1 MENKFTEDV
10 NEFKETLEEIQKSW
24 ADICE
29 AFGVDK
35 DKTIE
40 VAQIKRNIR
49 TTVME
54 LDEIRNLDYV
64 KKSGKPLENLSEN
77 YLMSMLRFAYSIM
90 ENEENEIWAD
100 TIRDYVNE
108 VFTEDIMTITDE
120 VNGKCT
126 NVNMDSLF
134 ADIQRIFSISN
145 QLNVIRIMETKRDNS
160 DIFMALED
168 NFIYFGIS
176 IVQKCNG
183 NAVIMAQVVTFLK
196 VLIKINDNILKSI
209 SGMLQR

>member
-10 NEFKETLEEIQKSW
+10 NEFKATLDEIQKSW
-24 ADICE
+24 SDICE

-35 DKTIE
+35 SKPIE
-40 VAQIKRNIR
+40 VSELKRNMMA
-49 TTVME
+49 TTME

-77 YLMSMLRFAYSIM
+77 YNLCLMKFAYSII

-100 TIRDYVNE
+100 TIKEYVNE
-108 VFTEDIMTITDE
+108 VFTDVDDR
-120 VNGKCT
+120 CH
-126 NVNMDSLF
+126 NVDLDALF

-145 QLNVIRIMETKRDNS
+145 QLNVIRIMETKKDNS

-209 SGMLQR
+209 SSMLQK